1 MKNIIDVSNHIML
14 YSNIYCE
21 GEEVTEE
28 CLEAALN
35 LILEHGEDFVFNFV
49 KNYLNLEERYE
60 CH

>member
-1 MKNIIDVSNHIML
+1 ML
-14 YSNIYCE
+14 YSNVYCE